1 VILQNEARILGGFLL
16 AFFDIEIGKFDYLAA
31 FDADD
36 MVMMIG
42 VIEFKYGATPLE
54 VMADDKT

>member
-1 VILQNEARILGGFLL
+1 MILQNEARTLGGFLL
-16 AFFDIEIGKFDYLAA
+16 AFFDIGIGKFYYLAA